1 MSARQAEQA
10 VGNLVALPLIVY
22 PTAPTLRRSWELR
35 NNVTPYDACYIGLA
49 ESLGCGLLT
58 TDARLARAPG
68 IRCPVELM

>member
-10 VGNLVALPLIVY
+10 LANLLALPLIVY
-22 PTAPTLRRSWELR
+22 PTAPAPRRIWELR
-35 NNVTPYDACYIGLA
+35 NNGTPYHACYIGLA

-58 TDARLARAPG
+58 AAERLARAPG